1 MASAAALK
9 IAASERPLPPTTP
22 HLMPFHIAYS
32 GPAPISTYFRV
43 RDAPEPTFGREIK
56 PNTPDGDLTQ
66 SQDISDSQATLVAS
80 SSASSAP
87 TASLGPSTS
96 SATVVDV
103 DMQEAESDKPRARH
117 FASAFRGRT
126 MHGLE
131 VALPEGYAGVVLRA
145 PDDRKSK
152 STAQPS
158 KAAEEQDSKAR
169 AKAKSQGAGRSTRQA
184 KRAAEPVEDEAE
196 EALDEGAAGGQDAG
210 PARVLAPVATFSSFV
225 LWHPDIP
232 VDESRDEYM
241 RSLTE
246 WTRLSAEVRALISY
260 SLEISADRMLRRS

>member
-1 MASAAALK
+1 MAERSK
-9 IAASERPLPPTTP
+9 IAASERPLPQTTP

-32 GPAPISTYFRV
+32 GPAPISTYFLV
-43 RDAPEPTFGREIK
+43 RDAPEPTFGRETKSTI
-56 PNTPDGDLTQ
+56 PDRDLAQ
-66 SQDISDSQATLVAS
+66 SQDISDSQTTLVAS
-80 SSASSAP
+80 SSTFSG
-87 TASLGPSTS
+87 SLGPSSS
-96 SATVVDV
+96 SATITDV
-103 DMQEAESDKPRARH
+103 NMQELGSDKPRPRH

-145 PDDRKSK
+145 PDDRKRK
-152 STAQPS
+152 STAPPS
-158 KAAEEQDSKAR
+158 RVAEEQDSKAR
-169 AKAKSQGAGRSTRQA
+169 AKAKSKGAGRTTRQA

-196 EALDEGAAGGQDAG
+196 EEGAAGGQDAG
-210 PARVLAPVATFSSFV
+210 PARVLTPAAMFSSFV

-246 WTRLSAEVRALISY
+246 WTRLSAEIHRV
-260 SLEISADRMLRRS
+260 DDC